1 MLGIR
6 MDDKYLRE
14 MSSSK
19 YKDLKVWMKSIE
31 LVSEIYDLVKLLPR
45 EERYGLSDQMRRA
58 AVSIPSNIA
67 EGHGRHTD
75 KEFIKFLSIS
85 RGSLF
90 ELETQLEICRRLN
103 YVDASRLSGV
113 GERITEISKM
123 LNSLINY
130 RLRNELNT

>member
-6 MDDKYLRE
+6 VDDKYLRE

-19 YKDLKVWMKSIE
+19 YKDLKVWVKSIE
-31 LVSEIYDLVKLLPR
+31 LVAEVYDLVKLLPG

-90 ELETQLEICRRLN
+90 ELETHLEICRRLN
-103 YVDASRLSGV
+103 YMDASTLSGV
-113 GERITEISKM
+113 GEKITEISKM
-123 LNSLINY
+123 LNSLIRY
-130 RLRNELNT
+130 RIKNELNT

>member
-1 MLGIR
+1 MRI
-6 MDDKYLRE
+6 KIKIE

-19 YKDLKVWMKSIE
+19 YKELKVWEKSMDLISD
-31 LVSEIYDLVKLLPR
+31 VYTLVKSLPK
-45 EERYGLSDQMRRA
+45 EEMYGLSDQMRRA

-103 YVDASRLSGV
+103 YMDMVCLTPV
-113 GERITEISKM
+113 MNKITEISKM
-123 LNSLINY
+123 LNSLISY
-130 RLRNELNT
+130 RKNNEEKDLSPKA